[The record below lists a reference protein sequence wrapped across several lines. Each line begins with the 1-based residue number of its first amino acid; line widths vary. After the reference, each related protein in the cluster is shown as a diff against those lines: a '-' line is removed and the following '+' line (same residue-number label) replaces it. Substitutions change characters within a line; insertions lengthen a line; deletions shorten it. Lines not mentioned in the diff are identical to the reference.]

1 MLHFL
6 ISGFE
11 YCVGITHR
19 LPVAEPGMVRL
30 RCHQDVGVAP
40 STSLSFHHHCL
51 LVLKKNFIV
60 IYMLNME
67 QLVLYLSTGDEVLE
81 IALRETCVAINRCSV
96 QVRYHLRSADCLTFL
111 SPPASPT
118 SSPCSTCCPL

>member
-1 MLHFL
+1 MLYFL

-51 LVLKKNFIV
+51 LVLKKIQCD
-60 IYMLNME
+60 IHAKTE
-67 QLVLYLSTGDEVLE
+67 QLALHLNAGHEVLE

-111 SPPASPT
+111 SPPATPT